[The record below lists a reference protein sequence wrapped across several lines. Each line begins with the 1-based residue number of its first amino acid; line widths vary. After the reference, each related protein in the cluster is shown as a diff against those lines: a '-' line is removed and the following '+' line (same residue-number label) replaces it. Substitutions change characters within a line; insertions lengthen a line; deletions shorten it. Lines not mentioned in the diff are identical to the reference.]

1 MPIYF
6 EVCAIIPPLSMCQM
20 HGAFLLLMARDRV
33 RVEEQEGKIDCCVF
47 VSIRV
52 LSGNIL
58 SPCPSRQERTC
69 RVAVFLCVLV
79 GWLVGFYFPL
89 PLSSLHKLY

>member
-33 RVEEQEGKIDCCVF
+33 RVEKQEGKIDCCVF
-47 VSIRV
+47 VSISV
-52 LSGNIL
+52 LSENTT
-58 SPCPSRQERTC
+58 SSCPSRQERTC
-69 RVAVFLCVLV
+69 RVAFFLCVLV
-79 GWLVGFYFPL
+79 CWLVGVNFSL
-89 PLSSLHKLY
+89 PLSSLRKL